1 MLGVRKA
8 GDLKESE
15 ELKHLLEKTVKFT
28 SSVVACPVK
37 PHEIWE
43 AYNTIYLTSIMYHL
57 ASTSFSFEELERLH
71 KTLFP
76 RLLYPDSGTKA
87 AFRER

>member
-43 AYNTIYLTSIMYHL
+43 AYNTIYLASIMYPL
-57 ASTSFSFEELERLH
+57 AST
-71 KTLFP
+71 
-76 RLLYPDSGTKA
+76 
-87 AFRER
+87 